1 MSVFRRAVA
10 RPMPVLTIALI
21 GVLAAACGSAA
32 STPAPSLASPALPTA
47 PVASEAAAGPIA
59 VTATEYRFD
68 PSTVTTASG
77 RTTFVVTNAGTVE
90 HEFEI
95 FKGDQVVD
103 EVEGIVPGL
112 TRELAVD
119 LAPGQY
125 TFVCKLTGHEDAGM
139 KGTLTVTG

>member
-1 MSVFRRAVA
+1 MFRRAPV
-10 RPMPVLTIALI
+10 RPPALVSLLSLGI
-21 GVLAAACGSAA
+21 LAAACSQSSAAPTTGSAA
-32 STPAPSLASPALPTA
+32 LAPSA
-47 PVASEAAAGPIA
+47 IA
-59 VTATEYRFD
+59 VTASEFAFD
-68 PSTVTTASG
+68 PSQVTTSAG
-77 RTTFVVTNAGTVE
+77 ETTFLVTNAGTLE

-112 TRELAVD
+112 TRDLTVD

-125 TFVCKLTGHEDAGM
+125 TYVCKLTGHEDAGM